1 MKQLVQYRCVTEEL
15 FFVFRETRDILRDIG
30 AAYGEDREKESIIAG
45 LCVDLIERYGYRL
58 ANIQVKELLPF
69 VAEKKLSYTEIDIM
83 VTDKTENPVLL
94 VEVLPHEEYEF
105 RLHLAMQKLF
115 SVAHAIGHDS
125 PLLSLMCYTR
135 WHEGELRKESISVVD
150 TRRFPTYELWQSS
163 GFACE
168 TEIPRRKNIGM

>member
-1 MKQLVQYRCVTEEL
+1 MKQPVQYRRVTEEL
-15 FFVFRETRDILRDIG
+15 FFVLRETRDIVRDVG

-45 LCVDLIERYGYRL
+45 LCVDLIEKYEYRL

-69 VAEKKLSYTEIDIM
+69 VAEKKLSYTEIDIV
-83 VTDKTENPVLL
+83 VTNKTENPALL

-115 SVAHAIGHDS
+115 SVAHAIGRDS
-125 PLLSLMCYTR
+125 PLLFLVCYTR
-135 WHEGELRKESISVVD
+135 WHENGFIKEKIAIVD

-168 TEIPRRKNIGM
+168 TEIPRRKESGM